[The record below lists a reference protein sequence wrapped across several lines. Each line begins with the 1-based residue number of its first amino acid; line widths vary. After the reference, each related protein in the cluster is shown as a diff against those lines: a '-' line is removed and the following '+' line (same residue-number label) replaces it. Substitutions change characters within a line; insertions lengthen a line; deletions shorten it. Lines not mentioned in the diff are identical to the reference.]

1 MPGVA
6 TSMTLRHLPDVF
18 DAQISLL
25 PTGSVSVPQ
34 GLTAR
39 AIQNQVAAPELHL
52 ARLRRKRQGF
62 LEKAISL
69 ASQG

>member
-1 MPGVA
+1 
-6 TSMTLRHLPDVF
+6 MTLRHLPDVF

-52 ARLRRKRQGF
+52 ARLVRKRQGF